1 MFYYAIF
8 DYADD
13 GITVTFPDIPE
24 AITCG
29 QSTAEAM
36 EMAEDALLT
45 VVEIYFDDGRPFP
58 LARPPR
64 AGETAVPMPTS
75 VYAKILLHN
84 KMLEQ
89 RVSKSELARLADIA
103 PAEMTRITDIR
114 HSTKI
119 DTIARLLELLGSPL
133 HISA

>member
-1 MFYYAIF
+1 MFYPAIF

-29 QSTAEAM
+29 QTTVEAM
-36 EMAEDALLT
+36 EMAEDVLLF
-45 VVEIYFDDGRPFP
+45 VAEHYMADGLPFP
-58 LARPPR
+58 LARAPR
-64 AGETAVPMPTS
+64 PGETAVHMPES
-75 VYAKILLHN
+75 AYLKILLHN
-84 KMLEQ
+84 KMCENH
-89 RVSKSELARLADIA
+89 VSKAELARLAEVS
-103 PAEMTRITDIR
+103 PAEMTRITNIR

-119 DTIARLLELLGSPL
+119 DTIGKLMALLGSPL